1 MGLKL
6 FIKKI
11 LLANAEKGKKSI
23 FREKILI

>member
-23 FREKILI
+23 LREKILI